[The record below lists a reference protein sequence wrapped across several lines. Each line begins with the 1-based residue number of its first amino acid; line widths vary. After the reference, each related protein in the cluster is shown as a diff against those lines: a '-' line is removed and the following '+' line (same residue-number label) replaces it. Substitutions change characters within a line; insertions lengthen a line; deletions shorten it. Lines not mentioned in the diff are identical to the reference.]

1 MIKKLIGIIVATAV
15 IVIIVIAAIR
25 RDNFQSMVLRDEIE
39 DQTYPEPVASQ
50 QPATPVP
57 VETETTDSRSVE
69 VIDSLREAGSF
80 VGRGPETGVLQIEK
94 RTAALW
100 AAVRLHESA
109 TVRTNLSPYRAVFE
123 AFLRLIYRIRQS
135 RFVRSLRTILRLH

>member
-50 QPATPVP
+50 PVSYTHLTLP
-57 VETETTDSRSVE
+57 T
-69 VIDSLREAGSF
+69 
-80 VGRGPETGVLQIEK
+80 K
-94 RTAALW
+94 
-100 AAVRLHESA
+100 
-109 TVRTNLSPYRAVFE
+109 
-123 AFLRLIYRIRQS
+123 
-135 RFVRSLRTILRLH
+135 

>member
-50 QPATPVP
+50 QPVALAPG
-57 VETETTDSRSVE
+57 ETETTDSVSVE
-69 VIDSLREAGSF
+69 VIDSLR
-80 VGRGPETGVLQIEK
+80 
-94 RTAALW
+94 
-100 AAVRLHESA
+100 
-109 TVRTNLSPYRAVFE
+109 
-123 AFLRLIYRIRQS
+123 
-135 RFVRSLRTILRLH
+135 

>member
-15 IVIIVIAAIR
+15 IVVIAAIR

-57 VETETTDSRSVE
+57 VETETTDSISVE
-69 VIDSLREAGSF
+69 VIDSLR
-80 VGRGPETGVLQIEK
+80 
-94 RTAALW
+94 
-100 AAVRLHESA
+100 
-109 TVRTNLSPYRAVFE
+109 
-123 AFLRLIYRIRQS
+123 
-135 RFVRSLRTILRLH
+135 

>member
-50 QPATPVP
+50 QPAALAPG
-57 VETETTDSRSVE
+57 ETETTAS
-69 VIDSLREAGSF
+69 
-80 VGRGPETGVLQIEK
+80 VGRKLC
-94 RTAALW
+94 RTAARKRMSGRSKNGRRLFR
-100 AAVRLHESA
+100 AAVRLHA
-109 TVRTNLSPYRAVFE
+109 
-123 AFLRLIYRIRQS
+123 
-135 RFVRSLRTILRLH
+135 

>member
-50 QPATPVP
+50 QPATPVH
-57 VETETTDSRSVE
+57 VETETTDSISVE
-69 VIDSLREAGSF
+69 VIDSLR
-80 VGRGPETGVLQIEK
+80 
-94 RTAALW
+94 
-100 AAVRLHESA
+100 
-109 TVRTNLSPYRAVFE
+109 
-123 AFLRLIYRIRQS
+123 
-135 RFVRSLRTILRLH
+135 

>member
-50 QPATPVP
+50 QPAALAPGEP
-57 VETETTDSRSVE
+57 ETTDSVSVE
-69 VIDSLREAGSF
+69 VIDSLR
-80 VGRGPETGVLQIEK
+80 
-94 RTAALW
+94 
-100 AAVRLHESA
+100 
-109 TVRTNLSPYRAVFE
+109 
-123 AFLRLIYRIRQS
+123 
-135 RFVRSLRTILRLH
+135 